1 MDSRML
7 YNIIYAL
14 AARDGREAVLFDSN
28 YAALAREA
36 FAKSLAGN
44 YFPELWFE
52 FPLKGDPW
60 LDLHALVAREDLN
73 PQMVF
78 DPNTCGGVP
87 DVFAWFAKQ
96 DYSARQLALSWDTS
110 SGDTCDPA
118 VQLLR
123 RADNTRLTCD
133 FLVAAQRSD
142 AVAAYEAFEGRLPES
157 WFACYTGVFPK
168 RSTPFLRVECI
179 PDEERQKAYA
189 DDPQLLADDLRQV
202 GLADLGSTLVPRCQ
216 AFAATPFHL
225 EFQFDVTPEG
235 TAGPTF
241 SASLRFASFS
251 EEGPWEP
258 YDTNGAA
265 GDLMRLVETWGLS
278 DDRWRLIEDTMFSKR
293 VHFGEEEKMLYCL
306 PTFLKLRWRDGEP
319 LDAKFYLIAGLQD
332 CEGEGGATQ
341 P

>member
-1 MDSRML
+1 MDSMML

-168 RSTPFLRVECI
+168 RSTPFCAWSAYRTKSGRKPMRTIRSCWPTTCGRSGSPIWEARLCRAVKRSQRRRFI
-179 PDEERQKAYA
+179 WSSSSMSRRRERPAPHSARACVSRRFPKRAH
-189 DDPQLLADDLRQV
+189 
-202 GLADLGSTLVPRCQ
+202 GSPTIRT
-216 AFAATPFHL
+216 ARRAT
-225 EFQFDVTPEG
+225 
-235 TAGPTF
+235 
-241 SASLRFASFS
+241 SCASLKPGGF
-251 EEGPWEP
+251 P
-258 YDTNGAA
+258 TTVGA
-265 GDLMRLVETWGLS
+265 
-278 DDRWRLIEDTMFSKR
+278 
-293 VHFGEEEKMLYCL
+293 
-306 PTFLKLRWRDGEP
+306 
-319 LDAKFYLIAGLQD
+319 
-332 CEGEGGATQ
+332 
-341 P
+341 